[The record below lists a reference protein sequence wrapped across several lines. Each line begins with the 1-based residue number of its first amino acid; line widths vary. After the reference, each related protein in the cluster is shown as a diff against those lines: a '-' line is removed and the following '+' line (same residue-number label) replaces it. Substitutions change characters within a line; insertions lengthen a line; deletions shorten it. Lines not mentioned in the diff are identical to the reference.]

1 MRPSFKKKN
10 SNELNIIEDNNQS
23 NEVKKLKLI
32 INSLTKKLENKG
44 EGNINDAIPKK
55 PRFNNMG
62 TVMFEEKKYQEM
74 MAQSHKQNKN
84 SSDSDST
91 ETEE

>member
-10 SNELNIIEDNNQS
+10 SNELNIIEDNNQN

-32 INSLTKKLENKG
+32 INSLTKKLENQG

-62 TVMFEEKKYQEM
+62 TVMFEEEKYQEIH
-74 MAQSHKQNKN
+74 QVW
-84 SSDSDST
+84 T
-91 ETEE
+91 

>member
-1 MRPSFKKKN
+1 
-10 SNELNIIEDNNQS
+10 
-23 NEVKKLKLI
+23 
-32 INSLTKKLENKG
+32 LENQG
-44 EGNINDAIPKK
+44 EGNMNDAIPKK